1 MKRWIFA
8 LPLIALVGFGGL
20 GLAQLFDGRKPSF
33 ERVSR
38 EAPSRVFEALEG
50 EPIRFD
56 TAATD
61 APILVNLWAS
71 WCTPCLAEHPILMSL
86 SEEFEGR
93 MYGVVFDDSAQN
105 ARAFLARHGNPFDR
119 IAMDESG
126 QGALDFGHTGVP
138 ETFVITPE
146 GEIIYHLGG
155 ALTPGNLPA
164 LRAAMS
170 GEISPSP
177 GT

>member
-1 MKRWIFA
+1 MKRLLFA

-20 GLAQLFDGRKPSF
+20 GLVQLFDGTKPGF

-38 EAPSRVFEALEG
+38 DAPTRVFEALDGG

-71 WCTPCLAEHPILMSL
+71 WCTPCLAEHPILMDL
-86 SEEFEGR
+86 SQEYEGR
-93 MYGVVFDDSAQN
+93 MYGVVFDDSAEN
-105 ARAFLARHGNPFDR
+105 ARGFLARHGNPFDR

-138 ETFVITPE
+138 ETFVITPA
-146 GEIIYHLGG
+146 GKIIYHLGG
-155 ALTPGNLPA
+155 QLTEDDLPA
-164 LRAAMS
+164 LRAAM
-170 GEISPSP
+170 EEAEAP
-177 GT
+177 